1 MTMDDSALRA
11 YFERAAR
18 AGLPPSTVDVVR
30 ARQAGRRRLAIRR
43 AGVAGMLL
51 SVLSAVVALLA
62 SVLPVSTAGQR
73 VPSASSGN
81 TSSPDVPGA
90 PRRFDPLVVRATFG
104 WLPRGFSLST
114 PPNPETPSQA
124 SMVAA
129 GSHGELSLTVF
140 AADQCEL
147 TGPFSPPHQ
156 PGSSSRYPAGL
167 RCRWGKLA
175 PVTYPV
181 MPAGHLANGDR
192 AYRMMALNDGS
203 SSGRHLSWPRRAG
216 VAWEYA
222 QGGWA
227 TLTSTG
233 ATWSD
238 VKWSDVK
245 RVATSVRY
253 GSHVRHPFPF
263 KLVGIPA
270 DLKLTGAEYQEVGGQ
285 LTGHA
290 LYLSTRQ
297 DPGAVQLT
305 VEPAFQPSC
314 HFSTG
319 KIRSVSFEGAQGV
332 LVSTPGK
339 KQQDVCFPSLRHM
352 FVLLTVHDQLG
363 GVMGMLRHVQ
373 ILGPDRADW
382 TTYPLG

>member
-1 MTMDDSALRA
+1 
-11 YFERAAR
+11 
-18 AGLPPSTVDVVR
+18 
-30 ARQAGRRRLAIRR
+30 
-43 AGVAGMLL
+43 MLL
-51 SVLSAVVALLA
+51 SVVSAIVALLA
-62 SVLPVSTAGQR
+62 SIALPVSVVGHR
-73 VPSASSGN
+73 VPATGSGHASSPG
-81 TSSPDVPGA
+81 VPGA
-90 PRRFDPLVVRATFG
+90 PRSFDPLAIWVTFG
-104 WLPRGFSLST
+104 WLPRGFSLSA
-114 PPNPETPSQA
+114 PANPETPSQA
-124 SMVAA
+124 SMAAA

-147 TGPFSPPHQ
+147 TGPFSPPQQ

-167 RCRWGKLA
+167 RCKLGKMA

-181 MPAGHLANGDR
+181 RPAGHLADGDR
-192 AYRMMALNDGS
+192 AYRMMALNERS
-203 SSGRHLSWPRRAG
+203 PSGRHLSWPRRVG
-216 VAWEYA
+216 VVWEYA
-222 QGGWA
+222 RGGWA

-238 VKWSDVK
+238 VK
-245 RVATSVRY
+245 RVATGVRY

-270 DLKLTGAEYQEVGGQ
+270 DLKPTGVEYQEVKGQ
-285 LTGHA
+285 LIGHA

-314 HFSTG
+314 LFSAGQT
-319 KIRSVSFEGAQGV
+319 RSVSFEGAHGV
-332 LVSTPGK
+332 LVSTPNE
-339 KQQDVCFPSLRHM
+339 KQQDVCFPSLHHW
-352 FVLLTVHDQLG
+352 FVLFTVHDQIG
-363 GVMGMLRHVQ
+363 GVMGMLRHVR